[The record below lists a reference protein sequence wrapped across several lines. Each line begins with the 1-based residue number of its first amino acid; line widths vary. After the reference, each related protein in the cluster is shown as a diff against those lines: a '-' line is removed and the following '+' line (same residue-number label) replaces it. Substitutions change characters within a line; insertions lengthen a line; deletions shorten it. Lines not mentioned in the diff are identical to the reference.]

1 MKYFFISLIASIILF
16 AQEKLVIDA
25 KKFEAND
32 AKGIS
37 IFTGD
42 VKLRKA
48 KDKLNAD
55 KLEVYM
61 SSKNSEKRVPLKYIA
76 TGNVSFY
83 IISKNKEYEGKGNRV
98 IYYPNKEEYEII
110 GNGFIKEKVED
121 RKIYGDKIFINQI
134 TGEARVIGTDD
145 KPVRFIINLDN
156 NKDNSKANK

>member
-1 MKYFFISLIASIILF
+1 MKYFLLSLVASSMLF

-48 KDKLNAD
+48 KDKLDAD
-55 KLEVYM
+55 RLEVYM
-61 SSKNSEKRVPLKYIA
+61 SSKDSEKRVPLKYIA
-76 TGNVSFY
+76 IGNVSFD
-83 IISKNKEYEGKGNRV
+83 IISKDKEYEGKGNKV

-110 GNGFIKEKVED
+110 GNGYIKEKVED
-121 RKIYGDKIFINQI
+121 RKIYGDKIFINQT
-134 TGEARVIGTDD
+134 TGEAKVSGTED

-156 NKDNSKANK
+156 NKDSAKADK